1 MTIKA
6 KLILNACIVLIAVGA
21 VSVSSFI
28 SMTSIKGKLSY
39 LTEKSTPYQVR
50 TVEFQRALQ
59 GATADLIKVGAA
71 HTDADYAAAKK
82 EAEKSLDEVQNTL
95 ERLEKISG
103 EKFEASTELNG
114 IAQEL
119 FATMAAKLR
128 SEKES
133 SEARAVIVQK
143 AQDANARI
151 RDLENKVRSL
161 QQSSSTAYSKANE
174 DADKLS
180 KKLAS
185 IETLKVSLKDLQFIF
200 YDILR
205 TPEKKALH
213 DRFAGT
219 VVRIQQ
225 NGNIKNNKAIGSGFA
240 AFLSKANAGIKART
254 EGADS
259 NHVDALLKDANAAL
273 SEVWDSIE
281 DEVDKSQLQV
291 SNVSARLPGYV
302 TKANAA
308 VNVLSTNSEMV
319 SYGKSLESL
328 SSRLF
333 LATTEKELDAIAADF
348 NQQYQ
353 KLSAAEKSVESLL
366 KTAGTAREIK
376 ILRDASLSLSGIRDT
391 VFMRNGILEKL
402 RQKMQL
408 EAKAESAA
416 VKLRDI
422 VTKQAEKG
430 QQTVSVAQEGQ
441 EAAIGTVNRTIRYS
455 MGLIIVIALASAV
468 IGTLVGMWIY
478 RSITTPIQQLI
489 TAAEEVAGGNLA
501 VNLTASRNDEV
512 GQVQG
517 AMSRMLVSIRDVVG
531 RIGEATDTL
540 AGSSV
545 KMAETAGA
553 LETGAERQA
562 SRVDDSAA
570 TMAQMSQTTID
581 VARNTA
587 DTANAADTMKEIA
600 GEGKNEMQLTAKELQ
615 AFADSFTETSHM
627 VEELGGQSAQISEIG
642 TLIRD
647 IADQTNLLALNAA
660 IEAARAGEQGR
671 GFAVVADSV
680 RQLAERT
687 QTATAEITETV
698 KNMQGSVGRSVA
710 KMGEERE
717 AVGTILARVNTTV
730 GAIERIAQYVEQVND
745 MVRRIATATEQQS
758 AASREVSGNVDEI
771 AMLTRE
777 VRASCSGIRESS
789 DGLSRL
795 AGELNV
801 MVSWFRV

>member
-1 MTIKA
+1 MTIKT
-6 KLILNACIVLIAVGA
+6 KLILNACIVLFAVGA
-21 VSVSSFI
+21 VSVSSFV

-39 LTEKSTPYQVR
+39 LTQKSTPYQVR

-71 HTDADYAAAKK
+71 HDDLEYAAAKN
-82 EAEKSLDEVQNTL
+82 EAEKSLQDVQSSL

-103 EKFEASTELNG
+103 EKLEASAELNG

-119 FATMAAKLR
+119 FSIMAAKLE
-128 SEKES
+128 SEKKS
-133 SEARAVIVQK
+133 GEARAVIVQK
-143 AQDANARI
+143 AQDANGKI
-151 RDLENKVRSL
+151 RELENKVRSL
-161 QQSSSTAYSKANE
+161 QQTSSAAYSSANE

-219 VVRIQQ
+219 LIRIQQ

-240 AFLSKANAGIKART
+240 DFLAKAHTAIKART
-254 EGADS
+254 EGADPRQI
-259 NHVDALLKDANAAL
+259 DALLNEPNAAL
-273 SEVWDSIE
+273 SEMWDLIE

-291 SNVSARLPGYV
+291 SNLSARLPGYV

-308 VNVLSTNSEMV
+308 VNVLSTNTEIV
-319 SYGKSLESL
+319 SLGKSLESL

-333 LATTEKELDAIAADF
+333 LASTEKELDAIAADF
-348 NQQYQ
+348 SQQYQ
-353 KLSAAEKSVESLL
+353 KLSVAERSVETLL
-366 KTAGTAREIK
+366 KTAGTARETR
-376 ILRDASLSLSGIRDT
+376 ILMEASLSLSGIRDT
-391 VFMRNGILEKL
+391 VFMRNGILEQL
-402 RQKMQL
+402 HQKMQL
-408 EAKAESAA
+408 EAKADSAA
-416 VKLRDI
+416 TKLRDI
-422 VTKQAEKG
+422 VAKQAEIGKK
-430 QQTVSVAQEGQ
+430 TVSVAQEGQ
-441 EAAIGTVNRTIRYS
+441 EVAIGTVNRTIRYS
-455 MGLIIVIALASAV
+455 MTLIIVIALSSAV
-468 IGTLVGMWIY
+468 IGSMVGMWIY
-478 RSITTPIQQLI
+478 RSITGPIGHLV
-489 TAAEEVAGGNLA
+489 TVAEEVAGGNLA
-501 VNLTASRNDEV
+501 VDLAVSRNDEV
-512 GQVQG
+512 GHVQN
-517 AMSRMLVSIRDVVG
+517 AISRMLVSIRDVVKS
-531 RIGEATDTL
+531 IGEATDTL

-545 KMAETAGA
+545 EMAATAGA

-562 SRVDDSAA
+562 SRVDGSAA
-570 TMAQMSQTTID
+570 TMAQMNQTTMD
-581 VARNTA
+581 MAKNTA
-587 DTANAADTMKEIA
+587 DTANAADTMKAIA
-600 GEGKNEMQLTAKELQ
+600 EEGKGAMQLTADELQ
-615 AFADSFTETSHM
+615 AFAQSFTETAVM

-680 RQLAERT
+680 RELAERT
-687 QTATAEITETV
+687 ATATADITQTV
-698 KNMQGSVGRSVA
+698 KHMQVSVGRSVA
-710 KMGEERE
+710 KMSEERE
-717 AVGTILARVNTTV
+717 AVGTILTRVNNTV
-730 GAIERIAQYVEQVND
+730 GAIERIAQYVDQVND
-745 MVRRIATATEQQS
+745 MVRRIAIATEEQS
-758 AASREVSGNVDEI
+758 AASSEVSGNVEEI

-795 AGELNV
+795 AGELHG
-801 MVSWFRV
+801 MVAWFKV

>member
-1 MTIKA
+1 MTIKT
-6 KLILNACIVLIAVGA
+6 KLILNACIVLFAVGA
-21 VSVSSFI
+21 VSVSSFV

-71 HTDADYAAAKK
+71 HGDLEYAAAKN
-82 EAEKSLDEVQNTL
+82 EAEKSLEDVQRTL

-103 EKFEASTELNG
+103 EKLEASAELNG

-119 FATMAAKLR
+119 FSIMAAKLK

-133 SEARAVIVQK
+133 GEASAVIVLK
-143 AQDANARI
+143 AQEANGKI
-151 RDLENKVRSL
+151 RELENKVRSL
-161 QQSSSTAYSKANE
+161 QQTSSAAYSSANE

-219 VVRIQQ
+219 LTRIQQ

-240 AFLSKANAGIKART
+240 DFLAKANTAIKART
-254 EGADS
+254 EGADP
-259 NHVDALLKDANAAL
+259 HQVDALLKEPNAAL
-273 SEVWDSIE
+273 SEMWDLIE

-291 SNVSARLPGYV
+291 SNLSARLPGYV

-308 VNVLSTNSEMV
+308 VNVLSTNTEIV
-319 SYGKSLESL
+319 SLGKSLESL

-348 NQQYQ
+348 SQQYQ
-353 KLSAAEKSVESLL
+353 KLAVAERSVETLL
-366 KTAGTAREIK
+366 KTAGTARETR
-376 ILRDASLSLSGIRDT
+376 ILREASLSLSGIRDT

-402 RQKMQL
+402 HQKMQL
-408 EAKAESAA
+408 EAKADSAA
-416 VKLRDI
+416 TKLRDI
-422 VTKQAEKG
+422 VAKQAEKG

-441 EAAIGTVNRTIRYS
+441 EVAIGTVNRTIRYS
-455 MGLIIVIALASAV
+455 MTLIIVIALSSAV
-468 IGTLVGMWIY
+468 IGTMVGMWIY
-478 RSITTPIQQLI
+478 RSITGPIGHLV
-489 TAAEEVAGGNLA
+489 TVAEEVAGGNLA
-501 VNLTASRNDEV
+501 VDLAVSRNDEV
-512 GQVQG
+512 GHVQK
-517 AMSRMLVSIRDVVG
+517 AISKMLVSIRDVVKS
-531 RIGEATDTL
+531 IGEATDTL

-545 KMAETAGA
+545 EMAATAGA

-562 SRVDDSAA
+562 SRVDGSAA
-570 TMAQMSQTTID
+570 TMAQMNQTTMD
-581 VARNTA
+581 MAKNTA
-587 DTANAADTMKEIA
+587 DTANAADTMKAIA
-600 GEGKNEMQLTAKELQ
+600 EEGKGAMQLTADELQ
-615 AFADSFTETSHM
+615 AFAQSFTETAVM

-680 RQLAERT
+680 RELAERT
-687 QTATAEITETV
+687 ATATAEITHTV
-698 KNMQGSVGRSVA
+698 KHMQVSVGRSVA
-710 KMGEERE
+710 KMSEERE
-717 AVGTILARVNTTV
+717 AVGTILTRVHTTV
-730 GAIERIAQYVEQVND
+730 GAIERIAQYVDQVND
-745 MVRRIATATEQQS
+745 MVRRIATATEEQS
-758 AASREVSGNVDEI
+758 AASGEVSGNVEEI

-795 AGELNV
+795 AGELHG
-801 MVSWFRV
+801 MVAWFRV

>member
-6 KLILNACIVLIAVGA
+6 KLILNACIVLVAVGA

-82 EAEKSLDEVQNTL
+82 EAEKSLDEVQKTL

-119 FATMAAKLR
+119 FATMAAKLK

-240 AFLSKANAGIKART
+240 AFLSKANAAIKTRT
-254 EGADS
+254 EGGDS
-259 NHVDALLKDANAAL
+259 SHVDALLKEANAAL

-291 SNVSARLPGYV
+291 SNVSSRLPGYV

-353 KLSAAEKSVESLL
+353 KLSAAERAVESLL
-366 KTAGTAREIK
+366 KTAGSAREVK

-402 RQKMQL
+402 HQKMQL

-416 VKLRDI
+416 AKLRDI

-441 EAAIGTVNRTIRYS
+441 EVAIGKVNRTIRYS
-455 MGLIIVIALASAV
+455 MGLIIIIALASAV

-478 RSITTPIQQLI
+478 RSITAPIQQLI

-501 VNLTASRNDEV
+501 VNLAASRNDEV

-517 AMSRMLVSIRDVVG
+517 AMSRMLVSIREVVG
-531 RIGEATDTL
+531 RIGEATETL

-562 SRVDDSAA
+562 SRVEGSAT

-581 VARNTA
+581 VAKNTA

-600 GEGKNEMQLTAKELQ
+600 EEGKNEMQLTANELQ
-615 AFADSFTETSHM
+615 SFAESFAESAAL
-627 VEELGGQSAQISEIG
+627 VEELGGQSAQISDIG

-717 AVGTILARVNTTV
+717 AVGIILARVNTTV

-745 MVRRIATATEQQS
+745 MVRRIATATEEQS
-758 AASREVSGNVDEI
+758 AASREVSENVDEI

-795 AGELNV
+795 AGDLKV

>member
-1 MTIKA
+1 VTIKA
-6 KLILNACIVLIAVGA
+6 KLILNACIVLVAVGA

-71 HTDADYAAAKK
+71 HTDADYAAARK
-82 EAEKSLDEVQNTL
+82 EAEKSLDEVQKTL

-119 FATMAAKLR
+119 FATMAAKLK

-240 AFLSKANAGIKART
+240 AFLSKSNAAIKSRT
-254 EGADS
+254 EGGDS
-259 NHVDALLKDANAAL
+259 NHVDALLKEANAAL
-273 SEVWDSIE
+273 SEVWDAIE

-291 SNVSARLPGYV
+291 SNVSSRLPGYV

-353 KLSAAEKSVESLL
+353 KLSAAERSVESLL
-366 KTAGTAREIK
+366 KTAGTAREVK

-402 RQKMQL
+402 HQKMQL

-416 VKLRDI
+416 AKLRDI

-441 EAAIGTVNRTIRYS
+441 EVAIGKVNRTIRYS
-455 MGLIIVIALASAV
+455 MGLIIIIALASAV

-478 RSITTPIQQLI
+478 RSITAPIQQLI

-501 VNLTASRNDEV
+501 VNLAASRNDEV

-517 AMSRMLVSIRDVVG
+517 AMSRMLVSIREVVG
-531 RIGEATDTL
+531 RIGEATETL

-562 SRVDDSAA
+562 SRVEGSAT

-581 VARNTA
+581 VAKNTA

-600 GEGKNEMQLTAKELQ
+600 EEGKNEMQLTANELQ
-615 AFADSFTETSHM
+615 SFAESFAESAAL

-717 AVGTILARVNTTV
+717 AVGIILARVNTTV

-745 MVRRIATATEQQS
+745 MVRRIATATEEQS
-758 AASREVSGNVDEI
+758 AASREVSENVDEI

-795 AGELNV
+795 AGELKV

>member
-6 KLILNACIVLIAVGA
+6 KLILNACIVLVAVGA

-82 EAEKSLDEVQNTL
+82 EAEKSLDEVQKTL

-119 FATMAAKLR
+119 FATMAAKLK

-240 AFLSKANAGIKART
+240 AFLSKSNAAIKART
-254 EGADS
+254 EGGDS
-259 NHVDALLKDANAAL
+259 NHVDALLKEANAAL
-273 SEVWDSIE
+273 SEVWDAIE

-291 SNVSARLPGYV
+291 SNVSSRLPGYV

-353 KLSAAEKSVESLL
+353 KLSAAERSVESLL
-366 KTAGTAREIK
+366 KTAGTAREVK

-402 RQKMQL
+402 HQKMQL

-416 VKLRDI
+416 AKLRDI

-441 EAAIGTVNRTIRYS
+441 EVAIGKVNRTIRYS
-455 MGLIIVIALASAV
+455 MGLIIIIALASAV

-478 RSITTPIQQLI
+478 RSITAPIQQLI

-501 VNLTASRNDEV
+501 VNMAASRNDEV

-517 AMSRMLVSIRDVVG
+517 AMSRMLVSIREVVG
-531 RIGEATDTL
+531 RIGEATETL

-562 SRVDDSAA
+562 SRVEGSAT

-581 VARNTA
+581 VAKNTA

-600 GEGKNEMQLTAKELQ
+600 EEGKNEMQLTANELQ
-615 AFADSFTETSHM
+615 SFAESFAESAAL
-627 VEELGGQSAQISEIG
+627 VEELGGQSAQISDIG

-717 AVGTILARVNTTV
+717 AVGIILARVNTTV

-745 MVRRIATATEQQS
+745 MVRRIATATEEQS
-758 AASREVSGNVDEI
+758 AASREVSENVDEI

-795 AGELNV
+795 AGELKV

>member
-6 KLILNACIVLIAVGA
+6 KLILNACIVLVAVGA
-21 VSVSSFI
+21 VSVSSFV

-71 HTDADYAAAKK
+71 HNDLEYAAARK
-82 EAEKSLDEVQNTL
+82 EAEKSLEDVQRSL

-103 EKFEASTELNG
+103 EKLEASAELNG

-119 FATMAAKLR
+119 FSIMAAKLK

-133 SEARAVIVQK
+133 GEARAVIVQK
-143 AQDANARI
+143 AQDANGKI
-151 RDLENKVRSL
+151 RELENKVRSL
-161 QQSSSTAYSKANE
+161 QQTSSAAYSSANE

-219 VVRIQQ
+219 LARIQQ

-240 AFLSKANAGIKART
+240 DFLAKASTAIKARA
-254 EGADS
+254 EGADPRQ
-259 NHVDALLKDANAAL
+259 VDALLKEPNAAL
-273 SEVWDSIE
+273 SEMWDLIE

-291 SNVSARLPGYV
+291 SNLSARLPGYV

-308 VNVLSTNSEMV
+308 VNVLSTNTEIV
-319 SYGKSLESL
+319 SLGKSLESL

-333 LATTEKELDAIAADF
+333 LATTEKELDAIAIDF
-348 NQQYQ
+348 SQQYQ
-353 KLSAAEKSVESLL
+353 KLAVAERSVETLL
-366 KTAGTAREIK
+366 KTAGTARETR
-376 ILRDASLSLSGIRDT
+376 ILREASLSLSGIRDT

-402 RQKMQL
+402 HQKMQL
-408 EAKAESAA
+408 EAKADSAA
-416 VKLRDI
+416 TKLRDI
-422 VTKQAEKG
+422 VAKQAEKG
-430 QQTVSVAQEGQ
+430 KQTVSVAQEGQ
-441 EAAIGTVNRTIRYS
+441 EVAIGTVNRTIRYS
-455 MGLIIVIALASAV
+455 MTLILVIALSSAV
-468 IGTLVGMWIY
+468 IGSLVGMWIY
-478 RSITTPIQQLI
+478 RSITGPIGHLV
-489 TAAEEVAGGNLA
+489 TVAEEVAGGNLA
-501 VNLTASRNDEV
+501 VDLAASRNDEV
-512 GQVQG
+512 GHVQN
-517 AMSRMLVSIRDVVG
+517 AISRMLVSIRDVVKS
-531 RIGEATDTL
+531 IGEATDTL

-545 KMAETAGA
+545 EMAATAGA

-562 SRVDDSAA
+562 SRVDGSAA
-570 TMAQMSQTTID
+570 TMAQMNQTTMD
-581 VARNTA
+581 MAKNTA
-587 DTANAADTMKEIA
+587 DTANAADTMKAIA
-600 GEGKNEMQLTAKELQ
+600 EEGKGAMQLTADDLQ
-615 AFADSFTETSHM
+615 AFAQSFTETAVM
-627 VEELGGQSAQISEIG
+627 VEELGSQSAQISEIG

-680 RQLAERT
+680 RELAERT
-687 QTATAEITETV
+687 ATATAEITQTV
-698 KNMQGSVGRSVA
+698 KNMQVSVGRSVA
-710 KMGEERE
+710 KMSEERE
-717 AVGTILARVNTTV
+717 AVGTILTRVNTTV
-730 GAIERIAQYVEQVND
+730 GAIERIAQYVDQVND
-745 MVRRIATATEQQS
+745 MVRRIATATEEQS
-758 AASREVSGNVDEI
+758 AASSEVSGNVEEI
-771 AMLTRE
+771 ALLTRE

-795 AGELNV
+795 ASELHG
-801 MVSWFRV
+801 MVAWFRV